1 MVIIEALIV
10 GKWDHVG
17 DLKSSFSTQAT
28 SIGCKALAVEAPS
41 YMGFNNQNRVL
52 GPTILQ
58 L

>member
-41 YMGFNNQNRVL
+41 YNFNNQNRVL
-52 GPTILQ
+52 GSTILQ